1 MHWPA
6 LPSSTNQQS
15 CRECGEEGHNKMTCT
30 NTFKIKRSKKSMAMP
45 KIDSFPTC
53 AVCLEQIKDTK
64 NSMCLPCGHNF
75 HVTCGLQWLQENNTC
90 PCCRA
95 ECGEKVKK
103 VPKLNPMVSTTL
115 SQHQLDSINFAGFIE
130 MQMQTMESPWLHPR
144 FLHEMQEAVSR
155 GLHGINSEHAN
166 KIKEIMECS
175 NCSNIAANNMLNQ
188 LDAKDIWNAFSE
200 SDRKS
205 RMRDYLLQHQA
216 VLLGQ
221 SFMDLLHSVWHYQED
236 EELHG
241 ATTQFTENETVPQE
255 QQAEDSSMSDEQFH
269 WLHPAVLRG
278 EVEES
283 NVPLVESV
291 PAINTLDERTI
302 DSSGNV
308 VNANNVDVSIAEIN
322 NILEEMDD
330 AEIFEGLTDIIRE
343 NITTPNQPSSNRQ
356 NAPSRHISHSR
367 VFDENNNVLEHESMS
382 NTVRRGIDIANNVT
396 SRSSARIAAQRQ
408 SSGVSR
414 RVDS

>member
-6 LPSSTNQQS
+6 LPSSANQQS
-15 CRECGEEGHNKMTCT
+15 CRECGQEGHNKMTCT
-30 NTFKIKRSKKSMAMP
+30 NTFKIKRSKKSMAIP

-95 ECGEKVKK
+95 ECGEKIKK
-103 VPKLNPMVSTTL
+103 VPKLTPMVSTTL
-115 SQHQLDSINFAGFIE
+115 SQHQLNSINFAGFIE

-236 EELHG
+236 EQIHI
-241 ATTQFTENETVPQE
+241 ATSQVVENEDDGSDVSALTR
-255 QQAEDSSMSDEQFH
+255 SS
-269 WLHPAVLRG
+269 
-278 EVEES
+278 VE
-283 NVPLVESV
+283 
-291 PAINTLDERTI
+291 AINILDERTI
-302 DSSGNV
+302 NASGNV
-308 VNANNVDVSIAEIN
+308 VSTNSVDMTIDEMN
-322 NILEEMDD
+322 NILEEMDEVD
-330 AEIFEGLTDIIRE
+330 IFEGLTTIIRE
-343 NITTPNQPSSNRQ
+343 NVISPSINPLNIPNPP
-356 NAPSRHISHSR
+356 NAPNRPTSQSR
-367 VFDENNNVLEHESMS
+367 VFDESGNILQNNSMS
-382 NTVRRGIDIANNVT
+382 QIASRGIELANNVT
-396 SRSSARIAAQRQ
+396 TRSSARIAAQRQ
-408 SSGVSR
+408 PSGVHS
-414 RVDS
+414 RVDN